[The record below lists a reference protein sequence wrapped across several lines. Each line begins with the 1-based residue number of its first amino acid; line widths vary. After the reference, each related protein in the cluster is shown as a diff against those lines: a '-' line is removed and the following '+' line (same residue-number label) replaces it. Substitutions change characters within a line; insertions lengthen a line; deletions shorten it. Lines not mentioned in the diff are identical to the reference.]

1 MKQKKKKRKK
11 NIKQSFKQ
19 EISNAV
25 VRRYCSR
32 KKNFE
37 THSSRTVEKS
47 INSNVAL
54 LDTDSDGSLV
64 VPMIFIYEKTV
75 RERSTGRGTTS
86 SDRKYNAKPLKII
99 VPLIFRK
106 LKMGC
111 IGREGWGKRQSWPLT
126 R

>member
-1 MKQKKKKRKK
+1 MYDTRLYFDIGTRFLLFKLEKKQKKKK
-11 NIKQSFKQ
+11 NIKHSFKQ
-19 EISNAV
+19 EISTSNAV
-25 VRRYCSR
+25 RRHCSR

-75 RERSTGRGTTS
+75 RERS
-86 SDRKYNAKPLKII
+86 
-99 VPLIFRK
+99 
-106 LKMGC
+106 
-111 IGREGWGKRQSWPLT
+111 IGAIWSTYDLERPQI
-126 R
+126 